1 MNNYLD
7 YFQAP
12 QHTFSVG
19 LTNRIEF
26 LKQQADDFFLLD
38 DFLAR
43 MRKDFHHLLTEAVN
57 LSDYAYCQL
66 MQKSEIRFFHDF
78 ISGYS
83 ERLNNVETIISTKTE
98 GVNLLQQL
106 REHRDRLVSN
116 YAMADVTDKW
126 QDFKKHPDDWK
137 GHARQL
143 YEAKEMFQC
152 EKPQQLVFLVGQIA
166 FLTSIL
172 TGHADKF
179 GLQIDYDQLPSA
191 DNNRDEKKEK
201 ICTIIRLL
209 IEGKELHNK
218 GEWGLLMTAMNQTE
232 GLPHFESSKS
242 FVEYF
247 KDAPQL
253 EGIELPSDSSIRKTV
268 GSIRGWFPNWT
279 FIDTEDINTINDRIN
294 IAKRFI
300 KEAQRAGFKI
310 VFGK

>member
-43 MRKDFHHLLTEAVN
+43 MRKDFHHLLIEAGS

-172 TGHADKF
+172 TGHADRF
-179 GLQIDYDQLPSA
+179 DLQFNYDQLPSVEQET
-191 DNNRDEKKEK
+191 DDKKAK
-201 ICTIIRLL
+201 ICAIIRLL
-209 IEGKELHNK
+209 IENKELTK
-218 GEWGLLMTAMNQTE
+218 QGEWGLLMIAYNQVK
-232 GLPHFESSKS
+232 GKNFFVSPQS
-242 FVEYF
+242 FADYC
-247 KDAPQL
+247 KGAPQL
-253 EGIELPSDSSIRKTV
+253 EGIKLPSESSISKMV
-268 GSIRGWFPNWT
+268 GKMMGQFPNWT
-279 FIDTEDINTINDRIN
+279 FTDTTDNKKVNKRIN

-300 KEAQRAGFKI
+300 NEAQKAGLI
-310 VFGK
+310 